1 MTFPKTRNWRFNA
14 RYGALALL
22 AMSLSACS
30 LEERKTARVVIDLSE
45 LRSERGAASRWDA
58 PSVNATAMST
68 PAQPTWGNGSRALTS
83 YSDLDCVMLNV
94 MGEGIPSPFAGK
106 PAIRP
111 EKWDLNNVCSYI
123 YPGTFS
129 APASLDQAT
138 IELSISVQKGPSRLV
153 QVLGFNKAAS
163 LRCEDITLPMI
174 VEGDGVNVSNLF
186 ELGKTKVDLMSDAT
200 VEIEGN
206 IASAKS
212 VEGCGK
218 AEMTVPF
225 GLQGIWIPTTCKAPY
240 ADVYLRKKLADG
252 TLGLQRLANATAR
265 VACASGQGPSLE
277 VNPLSTGALA
287 GIGNESAVVE
297 SDALALDIRWF
308 ADTTTTIEAAS
319 ATLLSARYDVTA
331 PTGTASLT
339 LDQAVQGRFVASFN
353 DLSEAGRA
361 SIVMGSC
368 SQSSPQVAPDS
379 NVMAGASQL
388 ALQSGQTLI
397 SGEVYYLRVRDFA
410 GNGYCPASLTYTG
423 SVGGGAGAGNP
434 GLSYL
439 IFPTF
444 INSANIQ
451 TTGPLLWLMTGN
463 CDSAQVDQVELFNE
477 SGTSLSRVSCTSGS
491 FSLPVS
497 GAALDGP
504 PGAVSFSLKG
514 WKVSTQVGA
523 PVSVP
528 VTRDFSAP
536 SVALTL
542 SNSTGTTGST
552 SSPLFSVAYSALNE
566 GAYLELRRDSCAGT
580 LSVESPLITGAAGN
594 QPMTGTVPSPG
605 TYSFYVRARDAAG
618 NVTGCAGPVDYTY
631 AAAAN
636 SGGSGYLFIG
646 GRVAGSPTHQVDKFE
661 TAAGGGGFLAA
672 PGLDPASYRAVGD
685 AASVGV
691 TEVGG
696 AIITGGLSQ
705 SGYALAVGG
714 RNWISAGTAGGDIDV
729 WAYLTPSA
737 STWSHLTFPVHSGG
751 SVDRRRGAA
760 VVSSGNAAWVIGGS
774 SQTSSPIIK
783 ISEITSGQLN
793 SASAGNLNVAAHG
806 LQGAFI
812 DDGTYQRVLAVGG
825 CSSGYE
831 GAGGDCTAPQTGVVV
846 IDPKAAS
853 PYLGVVAATS
863 GDTNRRGA
871 SLTPMPDGSA
881 VYFGGIDGGNALRT
895 DFVVIRP
902 STIAGSTGI
911 SKNLISLSTTCR
923 GAAQRYQHVAVS
935 LGGTQLAILGGKS
948 APGTLLSDGYV
959 VDTANGNCV
968 SLGTLSTTGPGS
980 MSLSALGPGM
990 MGGSAWKVGP
1000 ATAPELFVQSG
1011 NGSDWMWNIKFA
1023 ITNGY
1028 VTGLATT
1035 NGVNFDNRM
1044 QAALDPQAGYVR
1056 GPGARDSYLPLRY

>member
-45 LRSERGAASRWDA
+45 LRADRAASSRWA
-58 PSVNATAMST
+58 TSSLNATAMST
-68 PAQPTWGNGSRALTS
+68 PAQPTWGNGSRALSS

-200 VEIEGN
+200 VEIQGN
-206 IASAKS
+206 IASAKA
-212 VEGCGK
+212 VEGCDRG
-218 AEMTVPF
+218 EMVIPF
-225 GLQGIWIPTTCKAPY
+225 SLQGIWIPTPCKAGF
-240 ADVYLRKKLADG
+240 AEVNLRKKLSDG
-252 TLGLQRLANATAR
+252 TLGVMRNAASLGRLTCNA
-265 VACASGQGPSLE
+265 GQGTTIE
-277 VNPLSTGALA
+277 VNPLRTAALDPLDT
-287 GIGNESAVVE
+287 ESAVGQT
-297 SDALALDIRWF
+297 DALVLDIRWF
-308 ADTTTTIEAAS
+308 SDSAATTESAS
-319 ATLLSARYDVTA
+319 PTLISARYDVTA

-339 LDQAVQGRFVASFN
+339 LDQAVQGRFVASFT

-361 SIVMGSC
+361 SIVMGGC
-368 SQSSPQVAPDS
+368 SQASPQVAPDS
-379 NVMAGASQL
+379 NVPAGASQV

-397 SGEVYYLRVRDFA
+397 QGQVYYLRVRDFA
-410 GNGYCPASLTYTG
+410 GNGYCPTSLTYTG
-423 SVGGGAGAGNP
+423 SDGNP
-434 GLSYL
+434 GFNNLVSPLY
-439 IFPTF
+439 

-451 TTGPLLWLMTGN
+451 AQNPVVWTLTGA

-477 SGTSLSRVSCTSGS
+477 LGTSLNRVSCTSHL
-491 FSLPVS
+491 FSIPVS
-497 GAALDGP
+497 GAALDGS
-504 PGAVSFSLKG
+504 PGLVSFSLKG
-514 WKVSTQVGA
+514 WKVNTQVGT
-523 PVSVP
+523 PVAIP

-536 SVALTL
+536 TVTLTL
-542 SNSTGTTGST
+542 SNQTGTTGST
-552 SSPLFSVAYSALNE
+552 QSPLFLVNYSALYE
-566 GAYLELRRDSCAGT
+566 GMILELRRDSCTGP
-580 LSVESPLITGAAGN
+580 LSAESPWLQASATAGN
-594 QPMTGTVPSPG
+594 QQMTGTVPSSG
-605 TYSFYVRARDAAG
+605 TYSFYVRGRDVAG
-618 NVTGCAGPVDYTY
+618 NFTGCAGPVQYTY

-646 GRVAGSPTHQVDKFE
+646 GRVAGSPTHRVDKFE
-661 TAAGGGGFLAA
+661 TAAGGGGFLPA
-672 PGLDPASYRAVGD
+672 PGLDPAFYRAVGD

-691 TEVGG
+691 TDVGG
-696 AIITGGLSQ
+696 AVITGGLSQ

-737 STWSHLTFPVHSGG
+737 STWSHLTFPVLSEG

-760 VVSSGNAAWVIGGS
+760 VVSSGNAAWIIGGS
-774 SQTSSPIIK
+774 SQTISPILR
-783 ISEITSGQLN
+783 ISEVTSGQLN
-793 SASAGNLNVAAHG
+793 SAPVGNLTVSAHG

-812 DDGTYQRVLAVGG
+812 SDGTNQRVLAVGG
-825 CSSGYE
+825 CLNFNQPSG
-831 GAGGDCTAPQTGVVV
+831 ADCTAPQTGVVV
-846 IDPKAAS
+846 LDPGAAT
-853 PYLGVVAATS
+853 PFLGVVAADAS

-871 SLTPMPDGSA
+871 SFTPMPDGSA
-881 VYFGGIDGGNALRT
+881 VYFGGLDSGNALRT
-895 DFVVIRP
+895 DFVVI
-902 STIAGSTGI
+902 SATATGI
-911 SKNLISLSTTCR
+911 AKTSVSMATGCQ
-923 GAAQRYQHVAVS
+923 AAARRYQHVAVS

-948 APGTLLSDGYV
+948 APGTLLTDGYV

-968 SLGTLSTTGPGS
+968 PLGSLTTLSPA

-990 MGGSAWKVGP
+990 MGGSAWKVGS
-1000 ATAPELFVQSG
+1000 ATEPGIFVQSG
-1011 NGSDWMWNIKFA
+1011 NSSDAMWKINFA

-1028 VTGLATT
+1028 VSGLAA
-1035 NGVNFDNRM
+1035 GGLSYDNRM
-1044 QAALDPQAGYVR
+1044 QAALDPQAGYIR

>member
-45 LRSERGAASRWDA
+45 LRADRAASSRWA
-58 PSVNATAMST
+58 ASSLNATAMST
-68 PAQPTWGNGSRALTS
+68 PAQPTWGSGSRALTS

-200 VEIEGN
+200 VEIQGN
-206 IASAKS
+206 IASAKA
-212 VEGCGK
+212 VEGCDRG
-218 AEMTVPF
+218 EMVVPF
-225 GLQGIWIPTTCKAPY
+225 SLQGIWIPTPCKAGF
-240 ADVYLRKKLADG
+240 AEVNLRKKLSDG
-252 TLGLQRLANATAR
+252 TLGVMRNASSLGRLSCNA
-265 VACASGQGPSLE
+265 GQGTTIE
-277 VNPLSTGALA
+277 VNPLRTVALDPQDT
-287 GIGNESAVVE
+287 ESAVSE
-297 SDALALDIRWF
+297 TDALVLDIRWF
-308 ADTTTTIEAAS
+308 SDSAATTESAS
-319 ATLLSARYDVTA
+319 PTLISARYDVTA
-331 PTGTASLT
+331 PTGTATLA
-339 LDQAVQGRFVASFN
+339 LDQSATGRFVASFT

-361 SIVMGSC
+361 SIVMGGC
-368 SQSSPQVAPDS
+368 SQASPQVAPDS
-379 NVMAGASQL
+379 NVPAGASQV

-397 SGEVYYLRVRDFA
+397 QGQVYYLRVRDFA
-410 GNGYCPASLTYTG
+410 GNSYCPASLTYSG
-423 SVGGGAGAGNP
+423 SVNNGGGNP
-434 GLSYL
+434 GFNNLVLPQY
-439 IFPTF
+439 

-451 TTGPLLWLMTGN
+451 SQNPVVWTLTGS
-463 CDSAQVDQVELFNE
+463 CDSAQVNEVELLNE
-477 SGTSLSRVSCTSGS
+477 SGTSLNRVSCAANL

-497 GAALDGP
+497 GAALDGS
-504 PGAVSFSLKG
+504 PGLVSFSLKG
-514 WKVSTQVGA
+514 WKVNTQVGT
-523 PVSVP
+523 PVPIP

-536 SVALTL
+536 TVTFTLT
-542 SNSTGTTGST
+542 NQTGTTGST
-552 SSPLFSVAYSALNE
+552 QSPLFLVAYSALYE
-566 GAYLELRRDSCAGT
+566 GMILELHRDSCTGP
-580 LSVESPLITGAAGN
+580 LSAESPWLQALATAGN
-594 QPMTGTVPSPG
+594 QEMTGTVPSSG
-605 TYSFYVRARDAAG
+605 TYSFYVRGRDVAG
-618 NVTGCAGPVDYTY
+618 NFTGCAGPVQYTY

-646 GRVAGSPTHQVDKFE
+646 GRVAGAPTHRVDKFE

-737 STWSHLTFPVHSGG
+737 STWSHLTFPVQSGG
-751 SVDRRRGAA
+751 SADRRRGAA
-760 VVSSGNAAWVIGGS
+760 VVSSSNAAWVIGGS
-774 SQTSSPIIK
+774 SQTSSQIYK
-783 ISEITSGQLN
+783 ISETTSGQLN
-793 SASAGNLNVAAHG
+793 SASAGNLAVAAHG

-812 DDGTYQRVLAVGG
+812 EDGTIQRVLAVGG
-825 CSSGYE
+825 CHSGYE
-831 GAGGDCTAPQTGVVV
+831 GAGGDCSAPQTGVVV

-853 PYLGVVAATS
+853 PYLGVLAATS

-948 APGTLLSDGYV
+948 APGTLLTDGYV

-968 SLGTLSTTGPGS
+968 PLGSLTTSSPA

-990 MGGSAWKVGP
+990 MGGSAWKVGS
-1000 ATAPELFVQSG
+1000 ATEPGLFIQSG
-1011 NGSDWMWNIKFA
+1011 NGSDAMWKINFA

-1028 VTGLATT
+1028 VSGLAAG
-1035 NGVNFDNRM
+1035 GVSYDNRM
-1044 QAALDPQAGYVR
+1044 QTALDPQAGYDR